1 MLRVLNNV
9 LLTSLFVFSMTASA
23 STEPAPA
30 STAGEVAR
38 AVFASDVVDREP
50 IDNIGNT
57 LKVDYS
63 GIQKVYFFTDL
74 RGMNGSTVSHRW
86 LLDGQ
91 VMADIPFD
99 IGGDRWR
106 VWSSKRLLPGFE
118 GTWTVQ
124 VVKDGKVLTSR
135 SFQYVDDDDTSKQ
148 ADNTES
154 NSAESASA
162 PSSQAIPSP

>member
-1 MLRVLNNV
+1 MLRVLNTV
-9 LLTSLFVFSMTASA
+9 LLTSLFVCSMTASA
-23 STEPAPA
+23 STESSV
-30 STAGEVAR
+30 STGEVAR
-38 AVFASDVVDREP
+38 AVFASDVIDREP

-57 LKVDYS
+57 VKVDYS

-74 RGMNGSTVSHRW
+74 RGMDGSTVSHRW

-135 SFQYVDDDDTSKQ
+135 FFQYVDDDTDKQ
-148 ADNTES
+148 ADNAEN
-154 NSAESASA
+154 NSAGK
-162 PSSQAIPSP
+162 